1 MSQSAAVVRPQAP
14 SRLEL
19 ARSRARLGV
28 VPRRI
33 VPASRT
39 PFVVLVVCLLVG
51 GVVTLLLFNTSLQQ
65 ASFLESSL
73 RDRAASLAAEEQLLR
88 MDLEERRDPQ
98 QLAEVAK
105 SQGMVQSGSPQFVRL
120 DGDEALGTATPAV
133 PGTGVRLR
141 EKAPAKPKVLRP
153 QQIKVAAGAARE
165 D

>member
-1 MSQSAAVVRPQAP
+1 MSQSAAVVRPNAP

-65 ASFLESSL
+65 ASFVESGL
-73 RDRAASLAAEEQLLR
+73 RQQAASLGAQEQLLR
-88 MDLEERRDPQ
+88 MDIEQRRDPQ

-105 SQGMVQSGSPQFVRL
+105 GQGMVLAGSPQFVRL
-120 DGDEALGTATPAV
+120 DDEETLGAATPAV
-133 PGTGVRLR
+133 PGNGVRLR
-141 EKAPAKPKVLRP
+141 GKAPAKPKVLQP
-153 QQIKVAAGAARE
+153 QQIKVPAGSARE